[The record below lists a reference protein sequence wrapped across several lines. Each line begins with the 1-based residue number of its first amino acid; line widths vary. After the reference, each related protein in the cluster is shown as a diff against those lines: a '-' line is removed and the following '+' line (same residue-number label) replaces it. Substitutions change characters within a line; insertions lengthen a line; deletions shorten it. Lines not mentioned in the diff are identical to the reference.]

1 MILNSLFS
9 VYYRQFGFQDSAT
22 SLMEGIVELHAFVCF
37 FLILISIIVVWLL
50 IQIIENY
57 VLLPNSFTKINSTD
71 SFSKLYGSSLS
82 RMIVPLFR
90 PHTVIIDQ
98 MSKIILKNGFKFK
111 YTYNYLSRVS
121 VLWDQLFFIYGI
133 DCGIK
138 SFQISFYKMFFLVK
152 YTYLN
157 KSRSFVKDKDLEFL
171 WTSIPCLIL
180 IIIALPSFYYLYIS
194 EENLDTLLSVKAVG
208 YQWYWTY
215 DYVQLFPVWFN
226 NFIEDANLDVDDYII
241 ESFMEP
247 TEYLNIKSGISRL
260 LECDNYLLLPT
271 NVHLKIIISSIDVL
285 HSFAVPALGL
295 KVDAVPGRLNQLD
308 IFIHRS
314 GVFYGQCSEI
324 CGIGHGFMPICLYAI
339 SYLNFL
345 LGKC

>member
-9 VYYRQFGFQDSAT
+9 KYYHQFGFQDSAT
-22 SLMEGIVELHAFVCF
+22 SVMEGIVELHAFVCF
-37 FLILISIIVVWLL
+37 FLIVISIVVVWILF
-50 IQIIENY
+50 QIIENY
-57 VLLPNSFTKINSTD
+57 ILLPNSFTKVKPADRIGIEN
-71 SFSKLYGSSLS
+71 LPVAIRIIGLS
-82 RMIVPLFR
+82 ICAYPGLDYRWDFHNFTR
-90 PHTVIIDQ
+90 ED
-98 MSKIILKNGFKFK
+98 
-111 YTYNYLSRVS
+111 
-121 VLWDQLFFIYGI
+121 VLWNRLLTLYIIVKTYMI
-133 DCGIK
+133 RL
-138 SFQISFYKMFFLVK
+138 YKILFLVK
-152 YTYLN
+152 FQHLN
-157 KSRSFVKDKDLEFL
+157 KRFIFVNDKNLEFL

-194 EENLDTLLSVKAVG
+194 EENLETLLSVKAIG
-208 YQWYWTY
+208 NQWYWTY
-215 DYVQLFPVWFN
+215 DYIQLFPVWFN
-226 NFIEDANLDVDDYII
+226 NFVEDANLDLDDYII

-247 TEYLNIKSGISRL
+247 TEYLNVESGISRL
-260 LECDNYLLLPT
+260 LECDNYLLLPI
-271 NVHLKIIISSIDVL
+271 NVHLKLIISSIDVL

-308 IFIHRS
+308 VFIHRS

>member
-1 MILNSLFS
+1 MF
-9 VYYRQFGFQDSAT
+9 
-22 SLMEGIVELHAFVCF
+22 F
-37 FLILISIIVVWLL
+37 FLIAISVVVIWILF
-50 IQIIENY
+50 QIIENF
-57 VLLPNSFTKINSTD
+57 VLLPNSFTKVRPAD
-71 SFSKLYGSSLS
+71 QFSKISLS
-82 RMIVPLFR
+82 MAFRIIGASLCARPGLDYRWNFANIDRSNVLFNR
-90 PHTVIIDQ
+90 ILTLYIII
-98 MSKIILKNGFKFK
+98 KIYKINFL
-111 YTYNYLSRVS
+111 
-121 VLWDQLFFIYGI
+121 
-133 DCGIK
+133 
-138 SFQISFYKMFFLVK
+138 KMFLLVK
-152 YTYLN
+152 YKYLN
-157 KSRSFVKDKDLEFL
+157 KRFNFINDKKLEFL

-194 EENLDTLLSVKAVG
+194 EENLDTLLSVKAIG

-215 DYVQLFPVWFN
+215 DYIQLFPVWFN
-226 NFIEDANLDVDDYII
+226 NFIDDTKLDLDDYII

-247 TEYLNIKSGISRL
+247 TEYLNVESGISRL
-260 LECDNYLLLPT
+260 LECDNYLLLPI
-271 NVHLKIIISSIDVL
+271 NLHLKLIISSIDVL

-308 IFIHRS
+308 LFIHRS

>member
-1 MILNSLFS
+1 MILHSLFS
-9 VYYRQFGFQDSAT
+9 KYYHQVGFQDSAT

-37 FLILISIIVVWLL
+37 FLIVISIVVVWILF
-50 IQIIENY
+50 QIIENY
-57 VLLPNSFTKINSTD
+57 LLLPNSFSKTKNVDKFSKINLSMAFRIIGASICARPGLDYRWNWENIDRNILWNRILT
-71 SFSKLYGSSLS
+71 LY
-82 RMIVPLFR
+82 IV
-90 PHTVIIDQ
+90 
-98 MSKIILKNGFKFK
+98 
-111 YTYNYLSRVS
+111 
-121 VLWDQLFFIYGI
+121 
-133 DCGIK
+133 IK
-138 SFQISFYKMFFLVK
+138 PYQINLLKMFLLVRNQH
-152 YTYLN
+152 LN
-157 KSRSFVKDKDLEFL
+157 KRFIFVNDKDLEFL
-171 WTSIPCLIL
+171 WTSIPCVIL

-226 NFIEDANLDVDDYII
+226 NFIEDAKLDLDDYII

-247 TEYLNIKSGISRL
+247 TEYLNVESGISRL
-260 LECDNYLLLPT
+260 LECDNYLLLPI
-271 NVHLKIIISSIDVL
+271 NLHLKLIISSIDVL

-308 IFIHRS
+308 VFIHRS

>member
-9 VYYRQFGFQDSAT
+9 QYYRQFGFQDSAT

-37 FLILISIIVVWLL
+37 FLILISILVVWLL

-57 VLLPNSFTKINSTD
+57 VLLPNSFTKVKPVDQFSNINLPMV
-71 SFSKLYGSSLS
+71 F
-82 RMIVPLFR
+82 RMIALSITAWPGLDYRWNFE
-90 PHTVIIDQ
+90 
-98 MSKIILKNGFKFK
+98 
-111 YTYNYLSRVS
+111 NYDRES
-121 VLWDQLFFIYGI
+121 VLWNRILTLYIA
-133 DCGIK
+133 IK
-138 SFQISFYKMFFLVK
+138 SYQIYFYKMFFLVK
-152 YTYLN
+152 YQYLN
-157 KSRSFVKDKDLEFL
+157 KRFKFVKDKDLEFL
-171 WTSIPCLIL
+171 WTSVPCLIL

-226 NFIEDANLDVDDYII
+226 NFVEDTNLDIDDYII

-247 TEYLNIKSGISRL
+247 TEYLNVESGISRL

-308 IFIHRS
+308 VFIHRS

>member
-9 VYYRQFGFQDSAT
+9 NYYHQYGFQDSAT

-37 FLILISIIVVWLL
+37 FLIVISIVVVWLL
-50 IQIIENY
+50 IQIIENF
-57 VLLPNSFTKINSTD
+57 VLLPNSFTSVKPAD
-71 SFSKLYGSSLS
+71 QFSKMRLS
-82 RMIVPLFR
+82 MFFR
-90 PHTVIIDQ
+90 IIAVSITARPGLDYYWTQ
-98 MSKIILKNGFKFK
+98 TQ
-111 YTYNYLSRVS
+111 YTRED
-121 VLWDQLFFIYGI
+121 VLWNRILFLYIL
-133 DCGIK
+133 IK
-138 SFQISFYKMFFLVK
+138 AYQISFYKMFYLVK
-152 YTYLN
+152 YKYLN
-157 KSRSFVKDKDLEFL
+157 KYVYFVKDKNLEFL

-226 NFIEDANLDVDDYII
+226 NFMENISLDIDDYII

-247 TEYLNIKSGISRL
+247 TEYLNVKSGISRL

-324 CGIGHGFMPICLYAI
+324 CGIGHGFMPICLYAV

>member
-1 MILNSLFS
+1 MNLYSLFS
-9 VYYRQFGFQDSAT
+9 KYYHQVGFQDSAT

-37 FLILISIIVVWLL
+37 FLIMISIVVIWIL

-57 VLLPNSFTKINSTD
+57 VLLPNSFTRIKPVDQFSKINLT
-71 SFSKLYGSSLS
+71 
-82 RMIVPLFR
+82 IAFR
-90 PHTVIIDQ
+90 IIGISICAYPGLDYRWDYE
-98 MSKIILKNGFKFK
+98 N
-111 YTYNYLSRVS
+111 YTREE
-121 VLWDQLFFIYGI
+121 VLWNRILTLYII
-133 DCGIK
+133 IK
-138 SFQISFYKMFFLVK
+138 SYQIHFKKMFLLVK
-152 YTYLN
+152 YQHLN
-157 KSRSFVKDKDLEFL
+157 KYYRFVNDKNLEFL

-215 DYVQLFPVWFN
+215 DYIQLFPVWFN
-226 NFIEDANLDVDDYII
+226 NFVEDAKLDLDDYII

-247 TEYLNIKSGISRL
+247 TEYLNVESGISRL
-260 LECDNYLLLPT
+260 LECDNYLLLPI
-271 NVHLKIIISSIDVL
+271 NLHLKLIISSIDVL

-308 IFIHRS
+308 LFIHRS

>member
-1 MILNSLFS
+1 MILNSLYS
-9 VYYRQFGFQDSAT
+9 QYYRQFGFQDSAT

-37 FLILISIIVVWLL
+37 FLILISILVVWLL

-57 VLLPNSFTKINSTD
+57 VLLPNSFTRVKPVDQFSNINLPMV
-71 SFSKLYGSSLS
+71 F
-82 RMIVPLFR
+82 RMIALSITAWPGLDYYWNFEHFTR
-90 PHTVIIDQ
+90 EN
-98 MSKIILKNGFKFK
+98 ILWNRILTL
-111 YTYNYLSRVS
+111 Y
-121 VLWDQLFFIYGI
+121 IA
-133 DCGIK
+133 IK
-138 SFQISFYKMFFLVK
+138 SYQIYFYKMFFLVK
-152 YTYLN
+152 YQYLN
-157 KSRSFVKDKDLEFL
+157 KRFKFVKDKDLEFL
-171 WTSIPCLIL
+171 WTSVPCLIL

-226 NFIEDANLDVDDYII
+226 NFVEDTNLDIDDYII

-247 TEYLNIKSGISRL
+247 TEYLNVESGISRL

-308 IFIHRS
+308 VFIHRS

>member
-1 MILNSLFS
+1 MVLNSLFCK
-9 VYYRQFGFQDSAT
+9 YYRQLGFQDSAT

-37 FLILISIIVVWLL
+37 FLIIISILVVWILF
-50 IQIIENY
+50 QIIENFI
-57 VLLPNSFTKINSTD
+57 LLPNSFTKVKSVD
-71 SFSKLYGSSLS
+71 QFSKINLVMSLRIVGASICRFPGLDYRWVYENIS
-82 RMIVPLFR
+82 RE
-90 PHTVIIDQ
+90 
-98 MSKIILKNGFKFK
+98 N
-111 YTYNYLSRVS
+111 
-121 VLWDQLFFIYGI
+121 VLWNRLLTLYII
-133 DCGIK
+133 IK
-138 SFQISFYKMFFLVK
+138 PYQIHFLRMFLLVK
-152 YTYLN
+152 YQYLN
-157 KSRSFVKDKDLEFL
+157 KRYSFTNNKNLEFL
-171 WTSIPCLIL
+171 WTSIPCVIL

-194 EENLDTLLSVKAVG
+194 EENLDTLLTVKAIG

-226 NFIEDANLDVDDYII
+226 NFLDDTKLDVDDYII

-247 TEYLNIKSGISRL
+247 TEYLNVESGISRL
-260 LECDNYLLLPT
+260 LECDNYLLLPI
-271 NVHLKIIISSIDVL
+271 NLHLKLVISSIDVL

-308 IFIHRS
+308 LFIHRS

-324 CGIGHGFMPICLYAI
+324 CGIGHGFMPICLYAV

>member
-1 MILNSLFS
+1 MILRSLFS
-9 VYYRQFGFQDSAT
+9 QYYHQFGFQDSAT

-37 FLILISIIVVWLL
+37 FLIVISILVIWILF
-50 IQIIENY
+50 QIIENY
-57 VLLPNSFTKINSTD
+57 VLLPNSFTKIKTVD
-71 SFSKLYGSSLS
+71 RLTKPKL
-82 RMIVPLFR
+82 PLVFTILAISMFPR
-90 PHTVIIDQ
+90 PGLDYRWNMENYTRGD
-98 MSKIILKNGFKFK
+98 ILWNRILTL
-111 YTYNYLSRVS
+111 YI
-121 VLWDQLFFIYGI
+121 FIKAYQ
-133 DCGIK
+133 
-138 SFQISFYKMFFLVK
+138 FYFYKMFYLVK
-152 YTYLN
+152 YQYLN
-157 KSRSFVKDKDLEFL
+157 KRSAFVKDKNLEFL
-171 WTSIPCLIL
+171 WTSIPCIIL

-194 EENLDTLLSVKAVG
+194 EENLDTLLSVKAIG

-226 NFIEDANLDVDDYII
+226 NFVEDSNLDVDDYII

-247 TEYLNIKSGISRL
+247 TEYLNVKSGISRL

>member
-1 MILNSLFS
+1 MVLYSLFS
-9 VYYRQFGFQDSAT
+9 KYYHQYGFQDSAT

-37 FLILISIIVVWLL
+37 FLILISIVVVWILF
-50 IQIIENY
+50 QIIENY
-57 VLLPNSFTKINSTD
+57 VLLPNSFTKVKSVD
-71 SFSKLYGSSLS
+71 QFSKINLSMAFRIIGASICARPGLDYRWNFENIDRDILWNRILTLY
-82 RMIVPLFR
+82 IV
-90 PHTVIIDQ
+90 
-98 MSKIILKNGFKFK
+98 
-111 YTYNYLSRVS
+111 
-121 VLWDQLFFIYGI
+121 
-133 DCGIK
+133 IK
-138 SFQISFYKMFFLVK
+138 SYQIGFLKMFLLVK
-152 YTYLN
+152 YQHLN
-157 KSRSFVKDKDLEFL
+157 KRFNFVNDKNLEFL

-226 NFIEDANLDVDDYII
+226 NFVDDAKLDLDDYII

-247 TEYLNIKSGISRL
+247 TEYLNVESGISRL
-260 LECDNYLLLPT
+260 LECDNYLLLPI
-271 NVHLKIIISSIDVL
+271 NLHLKLIISSIDVL

-308 IFIHRS
+308 VFIHRS

>member
-1 MILNSLFS
+1 MMFLNSLFS
-9 VYYRQFGFQDSAT
+9 KYYHQFGFQDSAT

-37 FLILISIIVVWLL
+37 FLIVISIVVIWILF
-50 IQIIENY
+50 QIIENY
-57 VLLPNSFTKINSTD
+57 VLLPNSFTKVKSANQFSNINLPIVFRIIAVSLIRRPGLGLNYYWN
-71 SFSKLYGSSLS
+71 FSHYDRELLWE
-82 RMIVPLFR
+82 
-90 PHTVIIDQ
+90 
-98 MSKIILKNGFKFK
+98 KIITYSFHLKM
-111 YTYNYLSRVS
+111 Y
-121 VLWDQLFFIYGI
+121 QIY
-133 DCGIK
+133 
-138 SFQISFYKMFFLVK
+138 FYKFFCLAK
-152 YTYLN
+152 QYLN
-157 KSRSFVKDKDLEFL
+157 KRAIFVKDKDLEFL

>member
-1 MILNSLFS
+1 MILKSLFS
-9 VYYRQFGFQDSAT
+9 NYYHQFGFQDSAT

-37 FLILISIIVVWLL
+37 FLILISIVVVWILF
-50 IQIIENY
+50 QIIENY
-57 VLLPNSFTKINSTD
+57 VILPNSFTKVKSVD
-71 SFSKLYGSSLS
+71 QFSKINLPIVI
-82 RMIVPLFR
+82 RMIAVSITAR
-90 PHTVIIDQ
+90 PGLDYRW
-98 MSKIILKNGFKFK
+98 NFE
-111 YTYNYLSRVS
+111 NYDRES
-121 VLWDQLFFIYGI
+121 VLWNRILTLYIA
-133 DCGIK
+133 IK
-138 SFQISFYKMFFLVK
+138 TYQISFYKMFYLVK
-152 YTYLN
+152 YQYLN
-157 KSRSFVKDKDLEFL
+157 KRLTFVKDKNLEFL
-171 WTSIPCLIL
+171 WTSIPCVIL

-194 EENLDTLLSVKAVG
+194 EENLDTLLSVKAIG

-226 NFIEDANLDVDDYII
+226 NFVEDASLDVDDYII

-247 TEYLNIKSGISRL
+247 TEYLNVKSGISRL

-308 IFIHRS
+308 VFIHRS

>member
-1 MILNSLFS
+1 MILYSLFS
-9 VYYRQFGFQDSAT
+9 KYYHQFGFQDSAT

-37 FLILISIIVVWLL
+37 FLILISIVVVWILF
-50 IQIIENY
+50 QIIENY
-57 VLLPNSFTKINSTD
+57 VLLPNSFTKVRSAD
-71 SFSKLYGSSLS
+71 QFSKINLSMAFRIIGASICARPGLDYRWNFENIDRDILWNRILTLY
-82 RMIVPLFR
+82 IV
-90 PHTVIIDQ
+90 
-98 MSKIILKNGFKFK
+98 
-111 YTYNYLSRVS
+111 
-121 VLWDQLFFIYGI
+121 
-133 DCGIK
+133 IK
-138 SFQISFYKMFFLVK
+138 SYQISFLKMFLLVK
-152 YTYLN
+152 YQHLN
-157 KSRSFVKDKDLEFL
+157 KRFIFVNDKKLEFL

-226 NFIEDANLDVDDYII
+226 NFVEDAKLDLDDYII

-247 TEYLNIKSGISRL
+247 TEYLNVESGISRL
-260 LECDNYLLLPT
+260 LECDNYLLLPI
-271 NVHLKIIISSIDVL
+271 NLHLKLIISSIDVL

-308 IFIHRS
+308 VFIHRS

>member
-9 VYYRQFGFQDSAT
+9 KYYHQVGFQDSAT

-37 FLILISIIVVWLL
+37 FLIAISVVVIWILF
-50 IQIIENY
+50 QIIENF
-57 VLLPNSFTKINSTD
+57 VLLPNSFTKVRPAD
-71 SFSKLYGSSLS
+71 QFSKISLS
-82 RMIVPLFR
+82 MAFRIIGASLCARPGLDYRWNFANIDRSNVLFNR
-90 PHTVIIDQ
+90 ILTLYIII
-98 MSKIILKNGFKFK
+98 KIYKINFL
-111 YTYNYLSRVS
+111 
-121 VLWDQLFFIYGI
+121 
-133 DCGIK
+133 
-138 SFQISFYKMFFLVK
+138 KMFLLVK
-152 YTYLN
+152 YKYLN
-157 KSRSFVKDKDLEFL
+157 KRFNFINDKKLEFL

-194 EENLDTLLSVKAVG
+194 EENLDTLLSVKAIG

-215 DYVQLFPVWFN
+215 DYIQLFPVWFN
-226 NFIEDANLDVDDYII
+226 NFIDDTKLDLDDYII

-247 TEYLNIKSGISRL
+247 TEYLNVESGISRL
-260 LECDNYLLLPT
+260 LECDNYLLLPI
-271 NVHLKIIISSIDVL
+271 NLHLKLIISSIDVL

-308 IFIHRS
+308 LFIHRS

>member
-1 MILNSLFS
+1 MVLNSLFCK
-9 VYYRQFGFQDSAT
+9 YYRQLGFQDSAT

-37 FLILISIIVVWLL
+37 FLIIISILVVWILF
-50 IQIIENY
+50 QIIENFI
-57 VLLPNSFTKINSTD
+57 LLPNSFTKVKSVD
-71 SFSKLYGSSLS
+71 QFSKINLVMSLRIVGASICRFPGLDYRWVYENIS
-82 RMIVPLFR
+82 RE
-90 PHTVIIDQ
+90 T
-98 MSKIILKNGFKFK
+98 
-111 YTYNYLSRVS
+111 
-121 VLWDQLFFIYGI
+121 VLWNRLLTLYII
-133 DCGIK
+133 IK
-138 SFQISFYKMFFLVK
+138 PYQIHFLRMFLLVK
-152 YTYLN
+152 YQYLN
-157 KSRSFVKDKDLEFL
+157 KRYSFTNNKNLEFL
-171 WTSIPCLIL
+171 WTSIPCVIL

-194 EENLDTLLSVKAVG
+194 EENLDTLLTVKAIG

-226 NFIEDANLDVDDYII
+226 NFLDDTKLDVDDYII

-247 TEYLNIKSGISRL
+247 TEYLNVESGISRL
-260 LECDNYLLLPT
+260 LECDNYLLLPI
-271 NVHLKIIISSIDVL
+271 NLHLKLIISSIDVL

-308 IFIHRS
+308 LFIHRS

>member
-9 VYYRQFGFQDSAT
+9 KYYHQFGFQDSAT

-37 FLILISIIVVWLL
+37 FLIVISIVVIWLL
-50 IQIIENY
+50 FQIIENY
-57 VLLPNSFTKINSTD
+57 VLLPNSFTKIKTA
-71 SFSKLYGSSLS
+71 
-82 RMIVPLFR
+82 
-90 PHTVIIDQ
+90 H
-98 MSKIILKNGFKFK
+98 
-111 YTYNYLSRVS
+111 RVS
-121 VLWDQLFFIYGI
+121 KMDLTIALRVIAISICAYPGLDYRWDYHYFTRKDVLWSRLLTLYII
-133 DCGIK
+133 IK
-138 SFQISFYKMFFLVK
+138 AYQINLKKIFYLVK
-152 YTYLN
+152 FQYLN
-157 KSRSFVKDKDLEFL
+157 KRNKFVNDKNLEFL
-171 WTSIPCLIL
+171 WTSIPCLVL

-226 NFIEDANLDVDDYII
+226 NFIEDAKLDLDDYII

-247 TEYLNIKSGISRL
+247 TEYLNVDSGISRL
-260 LECDNYLLLPT
+260 LECDNYLLLPI
-271 NVHLKIIISSIDVL
+271 NLHLKLIISSIDVL

-308 IFIHRS
+308 VFIHRS